1 MPTIASIDGIKI
13 QVYAD
18 DHNPPHFHAL
28 KAEFEVLIRIGT
40 WEILQGQMRRKDLE
54 TVLDWAKSRER
65 ELTNEWN
72 NLNER

>member
-1 MPTIASIDGIKI
+1 MPTIANLGGIKI

-28 KAEFEVLIRIGT
+28 KAEFEVLIGIGT

-54 TVLDWAKSRER
+54 IVMDWAKSRER